1 MAQSETFLMK
11 AARIHT
17 YIGEGDVQYPEHD
30 GLDPASMA
38 TAVGWKPLG
47 YTSKETPF
55 AITAEGGETTTLDT
69 AEEDAV
75 VPIAAAVSRAIDIK
89 AHQFDAETLDLA
101 YNGTYDAES
110 KTYKVPTTSQPLV
123 KRLLVVVSAHNGKRY
138 GFGARCAITVGE
150 EPTVSFEALSQI
162 GLKATVLGDSGT
174 SLTLIGIEKSG
185 V

>member
-1 MAQSETFLMK
+1 MAQSEEFILK

-17 YIGEGDVQYPEHD
+17 YLAEGDAPYPEHD
-30 GLDPASMA
+30 KLGPISMA
-38 TAVGWKPLG
+38 TAAGWDPLG
-47 YTSKETPF
+47 LTSKETPF
-55 AITAEGGETTTLDT
+55 AITVEGGEQTVIDT

-75 VPIAAAVSRAIDIK
+75 IAIAAAIKRSFDIK
-89 AHQFDAETLDLA
+89 AHQFDSQTLDLA
-101 YNGTYDAES
+101 YNGIYDAEA
-110 KTYKVPTTSQPLV
+110 KTYKVPTTSQPLI
-123 KRLLVVVSAHNGKRY
+123 KRLLIVVTAHNGKRY

-162 GLKATVLGDSGT
+162 GLKATVLGDNGT